1 MFAFEVSGNC
11 ECRSSESSQ
20 SDIKGPIKVRGTIKN
35 MTTLLI
41 TLSDDDNLNSV
52 DYALKKNQFER
63 EFFELKQPAGIVQ
76 LLGDNRIRYME
87 TNEFR
92 DSIAKVKSGR
102 KEAAGSGNL
111 KDFFEVWLKD
121 PNRRTYP
128 GIDFRKESAE
138 PRKAR

>member
-1 MFAFEVSGNC
+1 
-11 ECRSSESSQ
+11 
-20 SDIKGPIKVRGTIKN
+20 

-41 TLSDDDNLNSV
+41 TLSDDDILNSV
-52 DYALKKNQFER
+52 DYALKKAQFER

-76 LLGDNRIRYME
+76 LLGGNRIRYMK

-102 KEAAGSGNL
+102 KDAAGSGNL

-121 PNRRTYP
+121 PKRRTYP
-128 GIDFRKESAE
+128 SIDLGKEIAIPGKPGRKVSNE
-138 PRKAR
+138 PGAGLPSR